1 MESLRMLA
9 PAAALVFASCAAEP
23 DSAEVRLAAL
33 TASSAVDAL
42 DDIQAVDDPDAAG
55 VRDRFRDA
63 TREALEAAS
72 RAHATAP
79 AATADAY
86 ARSLEAAEAAQ
97 RFGDAMALALKVL
110 AEYEAA
116 QVTEAEALTAQRTV
130 ARIEA
135 AREFYWTKAE
145 ERDEA
150 ATGDWRRASAA
161 ARDAASGILEAY
173 RNAPPSVRILYED
186 DKGGSPEH
194 AVAETDERVREAA
207 GLRDLLLEDLAPKIE
222 AAEAAVDEATA
233 AYRDARDAWRAL
245 AAGEAGQ
252 PP

>member
-9 PAAALVFASCAAEP
+9 PAAALCFVACAAEP
-23 DSAEVRLAAL
+23 DPAEDRLAAL
-33 TASSAVDAL
+33 AASSAVDAL
-42 DDIQAVDDPDAAG
+42 DDIQAVYDPDAAG

-63 TREALEAAS
+63 TQEALEAAS

-79 AATADAY
+79 AGTADAY
-86 ARSLEAAEAAQ
+86 GRSLEAAEAAQ
-97 RFGDAMALALKVL
+97 RFGDAMALALEAL

-116 QVTEAEALTAQRTV
+116 EATEAEALTAQRAV

-135 AREFYWTKAE
+135 ARQFYWTKLE
-145 ERDEA
+145 ERDE
-150 ATGDWRRASAA
+150 TTWSDRRRALN
-161 ARDAASGILEAY
+161 DAGDRMLNAWRE
-173 RNAPPSVRILYED
+173 APPSVRSLYED

-194 AVAETDERVREAA
+194 AVAETSERVRNAA
-207 GLRDLLLEDLAPKIE
+207 GLRHVLLEDLNPRIE

-233 AYRDARDAWRAL
+233 AYRAARDAWRAL
-245 AAGEAGQ
+245 AVGEAGQ